1 MSPRG
6 LVLRV
11 FCLLCAPVAA
21 AAAGGFA
28 FKGIELG
35 SGIAAVANNPRYEC
49 RTANAPAADTIC
61 GLRPRERETIA
72 GAPVRS
78 IFFFYYDGRL
88 TSISLHVDEPR
99 FAEVVEALGGKYGE
113 SAVTREALRNLKGVA
128 FENRTHTWKTA
139 TQTLLARRY
148 SGRVDQ
154 SLIRYTDDDAMR
166 RIEAARAAVAKDPRK
181 DL

>member
-6 LVLRV
+6 LFPRV

-61 GLRPRERETIA
+61 GLRSRERETIA
-72 GAPVRS
+72 GAPLRS

-88 TSISLHVDEPR
+88 TGISMHVDETR
-99 FAEVVEALGGKYGE
+99 FSEVVGALRGKYGE
-113 SAVTREALRNLKGVA
+113 AAVARETLRNLKGVA
-128 FENRTHTWKTA
+128 FENQTHTWKTA
-139 TQTLLARRY
+139 TQTLLAQRY

-154 SLIRYTDDDAMR
+154 SLVRYTDDAAMR
-166 RIEAARAAVAKDPRK
+166 RIEAGRAAVAKDPRQ